1 MTTWDWRA
9 SKALGWWLLHDLRK
23 SCSGAIDF
31 FGVSFLFLANL
42 QRHFQIDH
50 SKSLQHNWVIGRS
63 IASASLGFMYLPV
76 WGFVRA
82 PVVCTL
88 FFAILLRISYYSTSN
103 FRRYG
108 SIKIFDH
115 NSSQYL
121 ADLCSFA
128 VSFYF
133 HEAVRL
139 LLTES
144 CAF

>member
-82 PVVCTL
+82 PVVLYSL
-88 FFAILLRISYYSTSN
+88 FCNFIAYFLLFDLQFPPIWVHQN
-103 FRRYG
+103 IRR
-108 SIKIFDH
+108 
-115 NSSQYL
+115 QL
-121 ADLCSFA
+121 
-128 VSFYF
+128 
-133 HEAVRL
+133 
-139 LLTES
+139 
-144 CAF
+144 

>member
-63 IASASLGFMYLPV
+63 IASASLGFHV
-76 WGFVRA
+76 
-82 PVVCTL
+82 
-88 FFAILLRISYYSTSN
+88 FASLGLRESSGGAVLSFLQFYCVFPIIRPPISADMGPSKYSTTTLVN
-103 FRRYG
+103 IWRTCA
-108 SIKIFDH
+108 H
-115 NSSQYL
+115 LQ
-121 ADLCSFA
+121 
-128 VSFYF
+128 F
-133 HEAVRL
+133 HF
-139 LLTES
+139 TFMKQ
-144 CAF
+144 CGCY